1 MKKILK
7 ALLEII
13 EGIIMLCWV
22 LYSPIWMCMVV
33 YNTAYYIKYGD
44 VATPNIVIILA
55 TILFIINLVWLNH
68 MIDKAER
75 KEE

>member
-13 EGIIMLCWV
+13 EGTLILCWV

-33 YNTAYYIKYGD
+33 YNTACYIKYGE